1 MTSALVH
8 QHTDGS
14 LNVMDERAR
23 NIEEAVEHSAE
34 MVRLVL
40 GQETPDPD
48 LISKQT
54 IWDFDHHFT
63 PGLVRYRKSVTE
75 SGDYAALEWTGEGSI
90 VRDLIGREWIDCLGG
105 YGIYDLGIRNTEVL
119 AAVRA
124 QLDRN
129 PMPTQELLDPFKGM
143 LCRLLAQISPGDL
156 TNAFICNSGTEA
168 IEGAMKIARVATGR
182 KGFVCADGAFHGK
195 TLGALSLMS
204 KASFREPVEPLIGP
218 VYRIPFGDADAAE
231 RVLRE
236 YGSEIAAVVI
246 EPIQGEA
253 GAVVPPNDFLPRLR
267 AACDETGV
275 LLIADEVQTG
285 LGRTGKLWA
294 VDHWNVEPDIV
305 CVAKSLGGGVMPVG
319 AIIGRAHVWKALE
332 PNPFLHT
339 STFGGNPLA
348 CAAAIASLH
357 VILRERLWEEAE
369 RKGARIMD
377 ALEELRARYPKVL
390 TRVQGK
396 GLLIGMVFPDN
407 ETGYQVSAE
416 LFRRGVLVAGTQI
429 AATTVRIEP
438 ALTIPDDLIDEVL
451 VRLDETF
458 AAVS

>member
-1 MTSALVH
+1 
-8 QHTDGS
+8 
-14 LNVMDERAR
+14 
-23 NIEEAVEHSAE
+23 
-34 MVRLVL
+34 
-40 GQETPDPD
+40 
-48 LISKQT
+48 
-54 IWDFDHHFT
+54 
-63 PGLVRYRKSVTE
+63 
-75 SGDYAALEWTGEGSI
+75 
-90 VRDLIGREWIDCLGG
+90 
-105 YGIYDLGIRNTEVL
+105 
-119 AAVRA
+119 
-124 QLDRN
+124 
-129 PMPTQELLDPFKGM
+129 
-143 LCRLLAQISPGDL
+143 
-156 TNAFICNSGTEA
+156 
-168 IEGAMKIARVATGR
+168 
-182 KGFVCADGAFHGK
+182 
-195 TLGALSLMS
+195 MS

-236 YGSEIAAVVI
+236 HGAEIAAVVI

-253 GAVVPPNDFLPRLR
+253 GAVVPPDDFLPRLR

-357 VILRERLWEEAE
+357 VILRERLWEAAE

-377 ALEELRARYPKVL
+377 ALEKLRARYPKVL

-407 ETGYQVSAE
+407 ETGYKVSAE

-438 ALTIPDDLIDEVL
+438 ALTIPDDLIDQVL

>member
-1 MTSALVH
+1 
-8 QHTDGS
+8 
-14 LNVMDERAR
+14 MDERAR
-23 NIEEAVEHSAE
+23 NLGEAVERSGE
-34 MVRLVL
+34 MVRMVL
-40 GQETPDPD
+40 GQELPDPD
-48 LISKQT
+48 LVSKQT
-54 IWDFDHHFT
+54 VWDFDHHFT
-63 PGLVRYRKSVTE
+63 PGLVKYRKSVTE
-75 SGDYAALEWTGEGSI
+75 AGDYAALEWTGEGSI
-90 VRDLIGREWIDCLGG
+90 VRDLLGREWIDCLGG
-105 YGIYDLGIRNTEVL
+105 YGIYDLGIRNPEVL

-143 LCRLLAQISPGDL
+143 LCRLLAQIAPDDL

-182 KGFVCADGAFHGK
+182 AGFLCADGAFHGK

-204 KASFREPVEPLIGP
+204 KAGFREPVEPLLGP
-218 VYRIPFGDADAAE
+218 VFRIPFGDADAAE

-236 YGSEIAAVVI
+236 HGNEIAAVVI

-253 GAVVPPNDFLPRLR
+253 GAVVPPDDFLPRLR
-267 AACDETGV
+267 AACDEAGA

-294 VDHWNVEPDIV
+294 VDHWDVEPDIV

-319 AIIGRAHVWKALE
+319 AIIGRARVWRALE

-357 VILRERLWEEAE
+357 VILRDKLWEDAA
-369 RKGARIMD
+369 RKGARIMSG
-377 ALEELRARYPKVL
+377 LEDLRARYPKVL
-390 TRVQGK
+390 SRAQGK

-407 ETGYQVSAE
+407 ETGYKVSSE

-438 ALTIPDDLIDEVL
+438 ALTIPDDLIEEVL
-451 VRLDETF
+451 TRLDQTL
-458 AAVS
+458 AAVA

>member
-1 MTSALVH
+1 
-8 QHTDGS
+8 
-14 LNVMDERAR
+14 MDERAR
-23 NIEEAVEHSAE
+23 NLGEAVERSGE
-34 MVRLVL
+34 MVRMVL
-40 GQETPDPD
+40 GQELPDPD
-48 LISKQT
+48 LVSKQT
-54 IWDFDHHFT
+54 VWDFDHHFT
-63 PGLVRYRKSVTE
+63 PGLVKYRKSVTE
-75 SGDYAALEWTGEGSI
+75 AGDYAALEWTGEGSI
-90 VRDLIGREWIDCLGG
+90 VRDLLGREWIDCLGG
-105 YGIYDLGIRNTEVL
+105 YGIYDLGIRNPEVL

-143 LCRLLAQISPGDL
+143 LCRLLAQIAPDDL

-182 KGFVCADGAFHGK
+182 AGFLCADGAFHGK

-204 KASFREPVEPLIGP
+204 KAGFREPVEPLLGP
-218 VYRIPFGDADAAE
+218 VFRIPFGDADAAE

-236 YGSEIAAVVI
+236 HGNEIAAVVI

-253 GAVVPPNDFLPRLR
+253 GAVVPPDDFLPRLR
-267 AACDETGV
+267 AACDEAGA

-294 VDHWNVEPDIV
+294 VDHWDVEPDIV

-319 AIIGRAHVWKALE
+319 AIIGRARVWRTLE

-357 VILRERLWEEAE
+357 VILRDKLWEDAA
-369 RKGARIMD
+369 RKGARIMSG
-377 ALEELRARYPKVL
+377 LEDLRARYPKVL
-390 TRVQGK
+390 SRAQGK

-407 ETGYQVSAE
+407 ETGYKVSSE

-438 ALTIPDDLIDEVL
+438 ALTIPDDLIEEVL
-451 VRLDETF
+451 TRLDQTL
-458 AAVS
+458 AAVA

>member
-1 MTSALVH
+1 
-8 QHTDGS
+8 
-14 LNVMDERAR
+14 MDERAR
-23 NIEEAVEHSAE
+23 SIEEAVEHSAE

-105 YGIYDLGIRNTEVL
+105 YGIYDLGIRNPEVL

-143 LCRLLAQISPGDL
+143 LCRLLAQISPGEL

-231 RVLRE
+231 RVLRDH
-236 YGSEIAAVVI
+236 GSEIAAVVI

-253 GAVVPPNDFLPRLR
+253 GAVVPPDDFLPRLR

-357 VILRERLWEEAE
+357 VILRDRLWEAAE
-369 RKGARIMD
+369 RKGTRIMD
-377 ALEELRARYPKVL
+377 ALEQLRARYPKVL

-451 VRLDETF
+451 VRLDDTF

>member
-1 MTSALVH
+1 VKCLPAL
-8 QHTDGS
+8 QADGS
-14 LNVMDERAR
+14 LNHMDGRAR
-23 NIEEAVEHSAE
+23 NLEEAVERSGE
-34 MVRLVL
+34 MVQLVL
-40 GQETPDPD
+40 GREVPDPD
-48 LISKQT
+48 LVSKQT
-54 IWDFDHHFT
+54 VWDFDHHFT
-63 PGLVRYRKSVTE
+63 PGLVKYRKSVTE
-75 SGDYAALEWTGEGSI
+75 AGDYTALEWTGEGSI
-90 VRDLIGREWIDCLGG
+90 VRDLLGREWIDCLGG
-105 YGIYDLGIRNTEVL
+105 YGIYDLGIRNQEVL

-143 LCRLLAQISPGDL
+143 LCRLLAQISPGEL

-182 KGFVCADGAFHGK
+182 PGFACADGAFHGK

-204 KASFREPVEPLIGP
+204 KASFREPVEPLLGP
-218 VYRIPFGDADAAE
+218 VFRFPFGDADGAE
-231 RVLRE
+231 RMVRE
-236 YGSEIAAVVI
+236 HAGELAAVVI

-267 AACDETGV
+267 AVCDETGV

-357 VILRERLWEEAE
+357 VILRDKLWEQAA
-369 RKGARIMD
+369 RKGARFMT
-377 ALEELRARYPKVL
+377 ALEDLRARYPSVL
-390 TRVQGK
+390 VRAQGK

-407 ETGYQVSAE
+407 ETGYKVSSE
-416 LFRRGVLVAGTQI
+416 LFHRGVLVAGTQI

-438 ALTIPDDLIDEVL
+438 ALTMPDDLIDEVL
-451 VRLDETF
+451 KRLDETL

>member
-1 MTSALVH
+1 
-8 QHTDGS
+8 
-14 LNVMDERAR
+14 MDESAR
-23 NIEEAVEHSAE
+23 SIEEAVQRSAE
-34 MVRLVL
+34 MVALVL

-105 YGIYDLGIRNTEVL
+105 YGIYDLGIRNPEVL

-143 LCRLLAQISPGDL
+143 LCRLLAQMSPGDL

-182 KGFVCADGAFHGK
+182 KGFLCADGAFHGK

-218 VYRIPFGDADAAE
+218 VYRIPFGDADGAE

-236 YGSEIAAVVI
+236 HGNEIAAVVI

-253 GAVVPPNDFLPRLR
+253 GAIVPPDDFLPRLR
-267 AACDETGV
+267 GACDETGV

-357 VILRERLWEEAE
+357 VILRERLWEAAE

-377 ALEELRARYPKVL
+377 ALEQLRARYPKVL

-407 ETGYQVSAE
+407 ETGYKVSAE

>member
-1 MTSALVH
+1 MANGTLER
-8 QHTDGS
+8 
-14 LNVMDERAR
+14 MDERAR
-23 NIEEAVEHSAE
+23 KLEEATARSSE
-34 MVRLVL
+34 MVDLAL
-40 GQETPDPD
+40 GREVPDPD
-48 LISKQT
+48 LLSKQT
-54 IWDFDHHFT
+54 VWDFDHHFT

-75 SGDYAALEWTGEGSI
+75 AGDYAALEWTGEGSI
-90 VRDLIGREWIDCLGG
+90 VRDVIGREWIDCLGG
-105 YGIYDLGIRNTEVL
+105 YGIYDLGIRHPEVL

-143 LCRLLAQISPGDL
+143 LCRLLADISPGEL

-168 IEGAMKIARVATGR
+168 IEGALKIARVATGK

-204 KASFREPVEPLIGP
+204 KATFREPLEPLLGP
-218 VYRIPFGDADAAE
+218 VWRIPFGDADAAE

-236 YGSEIAAVVI
+236 HGSEIAAFVI

-253 GAVVPPNDFLPRLR
+253 GAVVPPDDFLPRVR
-267 AACDETGV
+267 AACDGAGV
-275 LLIADEVQTG
+275 LLVADEVQTG

-294 VDHWNVEPDIV
+294 VDHWDVEPDV
-305 CVAKSLGGGVMPVG
+305 LCVAKSLGGGVMPVG

-348 CAAAIASLH
+348 CVAAIASLN
-357 VILRERLWEEAE
+357 VILRDKLWEQAA
-369 RKGARIMD
+369 RKGARIMK
-377 ALEELRARYPKVL
+377 ALEELRARYPGVL
-390 TRVQGK
+390 VRAQGK

-407 ETGYQVSAE
+407 ETGYKVSSE

-451 VRLDETF
+451 KRLDETF
-458 AAVS
+458 AAVA

>member
-1 MTSALVH
+1 
-8 QHTDGS
+8 
-14 LNVMDERAR
+14 MDERAR
-23 NIEEAVEHSAE
+23 NLEEAVERSGE
-34 MVRLVL
+34 MVRMVL
-40 GQETPDPD
+40 GQEVPDPD
-48 LISKQT
+48 LVSKQT

-63 PGLVRYRKSVTE
+63 PGLVKYRKSVTE
-75 SGDYAALEWTGEGSI
+75 AGDYAALEWTGEGSI
-90 VRDLIGREWIDCLGG
+90 VRDLLGREWIDCLGG
-105 YGIYDLGIRNTEVL
+105 YGIYDLGIRNPEVL

-129 PMPTQELLDPFKGM
+129 PMPTQELLDPFKAM
-143 LCRLLAQISPGDL
+143 LCRLLAQIAPGDL
-156 TNAFICNSGTEA
+156 SNAFICNSGTEA

-182 KGFVCADGAFHGK
+182 SGFLCADGAFHGK

-204 KASFREPVEPLIGP
+204 KAGFREPVEPLLGP
-218 VYRIPFGDADAAE
+218 VFRIPFGDAGAAE

-236 YGSEIAAVVI
+236 HADEIAAVVM

-253 GAVVPPNDFLPRLR
+253 GAVVPPDDFLPRLR
-267 AACDETGV
+267 AACDEAGA

-294 VDHWNVEPDIV
+294 VEHWDVEPDIV

-357 VILRERLWEEAE
+357 VILRDKLWEEAA
-369 RKGARIMD
+369 RKGARIMSG
-377 ALEELRARYPKVL
+377 LEDLRARYPNVL
-390 TRVQGK
+390 ARGQGK

-407 ETGYQVSAE
+407 ETGYKVSSE

-438 ALTIPDDLIDEVL
+438 ALTIPDDLIEEVL
-451 VRLDETF
+451 TRLDQTL
-458 AAVS
+458 AAVA

>member
-1 MTSALVH
+1 
-8 QHTDGS
+8 
-14 LNVMDERAR
+14 MDERAR
-23 NIEEAVEHSAE
+23 SIEEAVEHSAE

-40 GQETPDPD
+40 GQEMPDAD

-105 YGIYDLGIRNTEVL
+105 YGIYDLGIRNPEVL

-143 LCRLLAQISPGDL
+143 LCRLLAQISPGEL

-236 YGSEIAAVVI
+236 HGNEIAAVVI

-253 GAVVPPNDFLPRLR
+253 GAVVPPDDFLPRLR
-267 AACDETGV
+267 AACDESGV

-357 VILRERLWEEAE
+357 VILRERLWEAAE

-377 ALEELRARYPKVL
+377 ALEQLRARYPKVL

-451 VRLDETF
+451 VRLDDTF

>member
-1 MTSALVH
+1 
-8 QHTDGS
+8 
-14 LNVMDERAR
+14 MDERT
-23 NIEEAVEHSAE
+23 NGLEQAVQDSSE
-34 MVRLVL
+34 MLSLVL
-40 GQETPDPD
+40 GQEPPDPD
-48 LISKQT
+48 LLSKQT
-54 IWDFDHHFT
+54 VWDFDHHFT

-75 SGDYAALEWTGEGSI
+75 SGDYAALEWSGEGSI
-90 VRDLIGREWIDCLGG
+90 VRDLRGREWIDCLGG
-105 YGIYDLGIRNTEVL
+105 YGIYDLGIRNPEVI

-143 LCRLLAQISPGDL
+143 LCRLLGQISPGDL

-168 IEGAMKIARVATGR
+168 IEGAMKIARVATGK

-204 KASFREPVEPLIGP
+204 KAAFREPVEPLLGP
-218 VYRIPFGDADAAE
+218 VYRIPFGDAGAAE

-236 YGSEIAAVVI
+236 HGAEIAAFVI

-253 GAVVPPNDFLPRLR
+253 GAVVPPDDFLPRVR
-267 AACDETGV
+267 AACDEANV

-294 VDHWNVEPDIV
+294 VDHWNVSPDIV

-319 AIIGRAHVWKALE
+319 AIIGRAHVWNALE

-348 CAAAIASLH
+348 CVAAIASLH
-357 VILRERLWEEAE
+357 VILRDKLWELAE

-377 ALEELRARYPKVL
+377 ALERLRARYPKLLV
-390 TRVQGK
+390 RAQGK

-407 ETGYQVSAE
+407 ETGYKVSAE

-451 VRLDETF
+451 RRLEETF
-458 AAVS
+458 EAVS

>member
-1 MTSALVH
+1 VRNLA
-8 QHTDGS
+8 DGS
-14 LNVMDERAR
+14 LNDMDERTHGL
-23 NIEEAVEHSAE
+23 EQAVQDSSDMLA
-34 MVRLVL
+34 LVL
-40 GQETPDPD
+40 GQEPPDPD
-48 LISKQT
+48 LLSKQT
-54 IWDFDHHFT
+54 VWDFDHHFT

-90 VRDLIGREWIDCLGG
+90 VRDLRGREWIDCLGG
-105 YGIYDLGIRNTEVL
+105 YGIYDLGIRNPEVI

-143 LCRLLAQISPGDL
+143 LCRLLAEISPGDL

-168 IEGAMKIARVATGR
+168 IEGAMKIARVATGK

-204 KASFREPVEPLIGP
+204 KAAFRQPLEPLLGP

-236 YGSEIAAVVI
+236 HGTEIAAVVI

-253 GAVVPPNDFLPRLR
+253 GAVVPPDDFLPRVR
-267 AACDETGV
+267 AACDEAGV

-294 VDHWNVEPDIV
+294 VDHWNVSPDIL

-357 VILRERLWEEAE
+357 VILRDRLWEQAQ
-369 RKGARIMD
+369 RKGARIME
-377 ALEELRARYPKVL
+377 ALEQLRARYPKLLV
-390 TRVQGK
+390 RAQGK

-407 ETGYQVSAE
+407 ETGYKVSAE
-416 LFRRGVLVAGTQI
+416 LFHRGVLVAGTQI

-438 ALTIPDDLIDEVL
+438 ALTIGDDLIDEVL
-451 VRLDETF
+451 KRLEETF
-458 AAVS
+458 AEVS